1 MSLAVARLGARGPSN
16 RQTGG
21 LPHVSPPEQ
30 LQHLSDGEGYEAGD
44 AFDLKYEEWERR
56 DWMVWLPENLV
67 FPFKATRQEDMD
79 DADFQQ
85 DTSTRLFQV
94 GHTLGVLGLE
104 GEDEKMGV
112 IVKAKEKGQIGHL
125 PLADLG

>member
-1 MSLAVARLGARGPSN
+1 MNNQNEPLWDG
-16 RQTGG
+16 
-21 LPHVSPPEQ
+21 
-30 LQHLSDGEGYEAGD
+30 DGEDAGD
-44 AFDLKYEEWERR
+44 AFDLKCEEWERR

-85 DTSTRLFQV
+85 GASTRLFQV
-94 GHTLGVLGLE
+94 GHTLEVLGLD

-125 PLADLG
+125 PLADLEVKPKTDRNYWPVREYVVWFANR